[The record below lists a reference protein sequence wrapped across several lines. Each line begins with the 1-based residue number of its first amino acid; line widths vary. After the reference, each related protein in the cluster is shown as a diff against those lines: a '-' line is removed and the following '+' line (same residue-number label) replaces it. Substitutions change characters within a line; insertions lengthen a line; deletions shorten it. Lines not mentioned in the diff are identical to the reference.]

1 MRTIL
6 LAAAIAFTTCGG
18 APFGAYAIPLMIFAF
33 FGGWKRGSSGPTPPV
48 AAEALSLPDEAPP
61 VLAAIETDGT
71 KHANRSMQALSS
83 VVRKR
88 GGISL
93 SSAYGVS

>member
-1 MRTIL
+1 MRTIFFGG
-6 LAAAIAFTTCGG
+6 AVAFPPRGG
-18 APFGAYAIPLMIFAF
+18 APWGASAIPLMIFAF
-33 FGGWKRGSSGPTPPV
+33 FGGWKRGSPGPPPPV
-48 AAEALSLPDEAPP
+48 AAETLSLPDEAPP